1 MKKYILCFAFVFSLL
16 VAGCNKTKQCEEY
29 APAGTSVSWTE
40 YNSVNRFM
48 EYFYCHPATL
58 KENGGKKIKICGY
71 STMTYRELLEEGLLW
86 MYLTDDIN
94 GKDLKISLQLTSLG
108 LDEQDRKKILRDAL
122 ADGNRKVY
130 VSGSISRDFTPENG
144 GDIGCCDVDPIVV
157 AETIKRTEL

>member
-1 MKKYILCFAFVFSLL
+1 MKRMLLFVFIFCLM

-29 APAGTSVSWTE
+29 APAGTSVSWTD

-48 EYFYCHPATL
+48 EYFLCHPATL

-71 STMTYRELLEEGLLW
+71 STMTYRELLEEGTLW

-94 GKDLKISLQLTSLG
+94 GKGRKISMQLTSLG
-108 LDEQDRKKILRDAL
+108 SDEQERKEILRDAL

-130 VSGSISRDFTPENG
+130 VSGAISRFFTPENG

-157 AETIKRTEL
+157 AETINRTEL

>member
-1 MKKYILCFAFVFSLL
+1 MKRILLFVFIFCLM
-16 VAGCNKTKQCEEY
+16 VVGCNKTKQCEEY

-40 YNSVNRFM
+40 YNSINRFM

-71 STMTYRELLEEGLLW
+71 STMTYRELLEEGVQW

-94 GKDLKISLQLTSLG
+94 GKGLKISLHLTTLG
-108 LDEQDRKKILRDAL
+108 SDEQERKEILRDAL

-130 VSGSISRDFTPENG
+130 VSGAISRDFTPENG
-144 GDIGCCDVDPIVV
+144 GDIGCCDILPNLYVD
-157 AETIKRTEL
+157 TITSTE